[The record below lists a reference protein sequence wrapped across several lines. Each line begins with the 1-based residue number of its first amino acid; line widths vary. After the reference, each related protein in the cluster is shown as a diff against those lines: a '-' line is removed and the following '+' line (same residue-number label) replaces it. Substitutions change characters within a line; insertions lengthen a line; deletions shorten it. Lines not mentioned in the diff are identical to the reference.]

1 MFRSSFLT
9 TLAMLFNLSLRN
21 IVRYR
26 RRNFFLFA
34 AIAVAVGG
42 TTLSNALIRGW
53 QVDMLETAVSGLTG
67 HIKLQAPGFADD
79 PSLQNAF
86 SSLTPISLDD
96 DVPILGFAQR
106 INIPAVISSERE
118 TRGVALVGVDPA
130 NEGISLYR
138 DFVIEGEDLGGPEDG
153 RLLIGKALAETLQT
167 RVGRRVV
174 VIMEDANGKSRER
187 GYRIAGV
194 FDAPMKI
201 SEELLVF
208 TGLEA
213 MQAALGNTQLRT
225 PITELS
231 LVLQAEEDRGVA
243 QRELAAQHPQLVVK
257 DWREMQPQVAE
268 IVDLVD
274 ATMAIWFFLIMSAL
288 TFGLVNTL
296 IATVMQRTREL
307 GMLRALGMNQGLLLI
322 QVVMECVGI
331 MVVGVIAGLL
341 LGIAMVFGLGD
352 GIDLSAFSESVE
364 AFGMSTVLKP
374 VLTLEDLLLF
384 GGLSVLVGVFASY
397 FPARRALKISPL
409 MAMNR

>member
-1 MFRSSFLT
+1 MFSSSFIS
-9 TLAMLFNLSLRN
+9 TLAMLFNFSLRN

-42 TTLSNALIRGW
+42 TTFSNALIRGW

-86 SSLTPISLDD
+86 SSLTPISLGD

-174 VIMEDANGKSRER
+174 VIMEGADGKSRER

-307 GMLRALGMNQGLLLI
+307 GMLRALGMNQRLLLI

-409 MAMNR
+409 MAMSR

>member
-174 VIMEDANGKSRER
+174 VIMEGADGKSRER

-268 IVDLVD
+268 IVDLVG
-274 ATMAIWFFLIMSAL
+274 ATMAILFFLIMSAL

-307 GMLRALGMNQGLLLI
+307 GMLRALGMNQRLLLI

-374 VLTLEDLLLF
+374 VLTLEDLLMF

>member
-1 MFRSSFLT
+1 MFNSSSYS
-9 TLAMLFNLSLRN
+9 TLALLFTFSLRN

-53 QVDMLETAVSGLTG
+53 QVDMLETAVAGLTG

-79 PSLQNAF
+79 PSLKNAF
-86 SSLTPISLDD
+86 SSLTPIALGDE
-96 DVPILGFAQR
+96 VPILGFAQR
-106 INIPAVISSERE
+106 INVPAVISSERE

-130 NEGISLYR
+130 SEGISLYR

-174 VIMEDANGKSRER
+174 VIVEGADGKSRER

-194 FDAPMKI
+194 FDAPMKM

-208 TGLEA
+208 TGLAA
-213 MQAALGNTQLRT
+213 MQAALGKPEFSA

-268 IVDLVD
+268 IVDVVD

-307 GMLRALGMNQGLLLI
+307 GMLRALGMNQRLLLI
-322 QVVMECVGI
+322 HVVM
-331 MVVGVIAGLL
+331 
-341 LGIAMVFGLGD
+341 
-352 GIDLSAFSESVE
+352 
-364 AFGMSTVLKP
+364 
-374 VLTLEDLLLF
+374 
-384 GGLSVLVGVFASY
+384 
-397 FPARRALKISPL
+397 
-409 MAMNR
+409 

>member
-138 DFVIEGEDLGGPEDG
+138 DFAIEGEDLGGPEDG

-174 VIMEDANGKSRER
+174 VIMEGADGKSRER

>member
-1 MFRSSFLT
+1 M
-9 TLAMLFNLSLRN
+9 
-21 IVRYR
+21 
-26 RRNFFLFA
+26 
-34 AIAVAVGG
+34 
-42 TTLSNALIRGW
+42 
-53 QVDMLETAVSGLTG
+53 
-67 HIKLQAPGFADD
+67 
-79 PSLQNAF
+79 
-86 SSLTPISLDD
+86 
-96 DVPILGFAQR
+96 
-106 INIPAVISSERE
+106 ISSERE

-174 VIMEDANGKSRER
+174 VIMEGADGKSRER

-274 ATMAIWFFLIMSAL
+274 ATMAILFFLIMSAL

>member
-167 RVGRRVV
+167 QVGRRVV
-174 VIMEDANGKSRER
+174 VIMEGADGKSRER

>member
-1 MFRSSFLT
+1 MFNTSLFG
-9 TLAMLFNLSLRN
+9 TLAMLFNFSLRN

-96 DVPILGFAQR
+96 EIPILGFAQR

-174 VIMEDANGKSRER
+174 VIMEGADGKSRER

-194 FDAPMKI
+194 FDAPMKV

-213 MQAALGNTQLRT
+213 MQAALGNAELSA
-225 PITELS
+225 PITEWS

-274 ATMAIWFFLIMSAL
+274 ATMAIWFFLVMSAL

-341 LGIAMVFGLGD
+341 LGVAMVFGLGD

-364 AFGMSTVLKP
+364 AFGMSTMLKP

>member
-1 MFRSSFLT
+1 
-9 TLAMLFNLSLRN
+9 ML
-21 IVRYR
+21 
-26 RRNFFLFA
+26 
-34 AIAVAVGG
+34 
-42 TTLSNALIRGW
+42 
-53 QVDMLETAVSGLTG
+53 DTAVSGLTG
-67 HIKLQAPGFADD
+67 HIKLQASGFADD

-86 SSLTPISLDD
+86 SSLPPISLGDE
-96 DVPILGFAQR
+96 VPVLGFAQR

-118 TRGVALVGVDPA
+118 TRGVAMVGVNPA

-153 RLLIGKALAETLQT
+153 RLLMGKALAETLQT
-167 RVGRRVV
+167 RVGRRGV

-187 GYRIAGV
+187 GYRIAGI

-213 MQAALGNTQLRT
+213 LQAALGNAKLSE

-231 LVLQAEEDRGVA
+231 LVLGAEEDRGVA
-243 QRELAAQHPQLVVK
+243 QRELAAQYPQLVVK

-268 IVDLVD
+268 IVNLVD

-307 GMLRALGMNQGLLLI
+307 GMLRALGMNQRLLLI

-364 AFGMSTVLKP
+364 AFGMSTLLKP

-384 GGLSVLVGVFASY
+384 GGLSVLLGFFASY
-397 FPARRALKISPL
+397 FPARRALQISPL